1 MNRKLGRIQHFVE
14 TNDIDMADASDRI
27 REHRAREERLEDAAV
42 DARAILSQR
51 RAVLDDPKTTT
62 SCARAMSESLK
73 DREQT
78 ERRAFIET
86 FVKKIVVMPANAL
99 MRYTILMPDDSSI
112 PGGNAEDMG
121 LNGPVLST
129 FKNGGLTCP
138 VLRAFRREVLI

>member
-1 MNRKLGRIQHFVE
+1 MDG
-14 TNDIDMADASDRI
+14 
-27 REHRAREERLEDAAV
+27 
-42 DARAILSQR
+42 RAILSQR

-62 SCARAMSESLK
+62 SYAQAMSEFLK

-99 MRYTILMPDDSSI
+99 MRYTIFMPDDSSI

-129 FKNGGLTCP
+129 SKNGGLTCP
-138 VLRAFRREVLI
+138 VLRAFRREALI